1 MRIREFLI
9 EGSNTELAR
18 HYTAVLNSR
27 FAVNNIP
34 IKITTH
40 FIDRLPDPRNS
51 EPIKVSEVAD
61 FFSKLLIKRKK
72 FLQDMTDGTSVQIID
87 LDTDITIPF
96 IKTDGV
102 LIATTI
108 MRGSM
113 RQGTQRKIAI

>member
-1 MRIREFLI
+1 MRVGEFLN
-9 EGSNTELAR
+9 EESNTELAK

-27 FAVNNIP
+27 FAVHDIP

-40 FIDRLPDPRNS
+40 FIDRLPDTRNR

-72 FLQDMTDGTSVQIID
+72 FLQDMPNGSSIQVVD
-87 LDTDITIPF
+87 LDTDITVPF
-96 IKTDGV
+96 IKADGV
-102 LIATTI
+102 IIATTI